1 MNYVSTT
8 TLAEAVRLQKETGY
22 AFLAGGTDVYPAL
35 EHGWRPKGLLDISR
49 LPELAGGIREEGGW
63 WIFPALTTWSEVART
78 RLPPLFDGVR
88 QAAVEVG
95 GRQIQ
100 NQATVAGNI
109 CNASPAADGITALMA
124 LAARVV
130 VAGPRGE
137 REVALHDFVLGNRK
151 TDRTPDELVV
161 RVKVKAAAGRHAS
174 VFSKHGSRKY
184 LVISLVMTSVFIEVD
199 AAGCIADCGIAVG
212 SCAARSLR
220 LATAESRM
228 RGRPL
233 EQASDF
239 SLTGDEMAVLTPIDD
254 VRASSAFRLRMARY
268 LVERDVRALAETL
281 RHD

>member
-1 MNYVSTT
+1 MNYVSATT
-8 TLAEAVRLQKETGY
+8 MAEAVRLQKETGY

-35 EHGWRPKGLLDISR
+35 EHGWRPEGLLDISR
-49 LPELAGGIREEGGW
+49 VPELAGGIREEAGW
-63 WIFPALTTWSEVART
+63 WLFPALTTWTEVARAK
-78 RLPPLFDGVR
+78 LPPLFDGVR

-130 VAGPRGE
+130 IAGPRGE

-161 RVKVKAAAGRHAS
+161 RLKVKDAAGRHAS
-174 VFSKHGSRKY
+174 IFSKHGSRKY

-199 AAGCIADCGIAVG
+199 AADRIADCGIAVG
-212 SCAARSLR
+212 ACAARSLR
-220 LATAESRM
+220 LAAAESRL

-233 EQASDF
+233 AQAADF
-239 SLTGDEMAVLTPIDD
+239 SLAGDELGALSPIDD
-254 VRASSAFRLRMARY
+254 IRASGAFRLRMAGH

-281 RHD
+281 SHG